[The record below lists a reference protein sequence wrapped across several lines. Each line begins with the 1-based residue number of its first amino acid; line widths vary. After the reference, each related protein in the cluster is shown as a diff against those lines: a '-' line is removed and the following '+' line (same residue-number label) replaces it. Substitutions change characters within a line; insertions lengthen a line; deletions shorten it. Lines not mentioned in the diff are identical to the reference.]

1 MRHLIVKKEQDSSVR
16 PFKFFEPYTSQPKV
30 FNLNV
35 MEDLGRIPSYN
46 VYIEPYELEHTME
59 CTGSIRN
66 FISGVVQLPTHV
78 LNGVLLKR
86 VDGEYTEINYNN
98 VDGVNQRGLIFDM
111 NDSITFRYRV

>member
-86 VDGEYTEINYNN
+86 VDGEYTEINYQN
-98 VDGVNQRGLIFDM
+98 VDGVNSRGLIFDM